1 MRHDTFIEYWD
12 DGNRRK
18 HIRLNFPDIPVGG
31 NNILQL
37 EDEDVYG
44 ESMTLQESLFD
55 GNGALNI
62 TGCIASKFSIDVR
75 MSSVL
80 PHNLKN
86 QRIEVGIRT
95 DQEYTWFHLFQGYV
109 YSVNTTRTDNII
121 RLECYDALQYFA
133 DVNVYPVFA
142 AIPQGPHYY
151 GVSFFTLLRNVV
163 EYVGLSLYVNS
174 ALDFPEMHEANVWFE
189 NNLEGTEI
197 AFLDVIR
204 AFAQFAGRFCLIN
217 RVGKVEFRDLTY
229 WTDDAFYPSNDL
241 FPNDELYPTDG
252 NHRFID
258 AYQSVKYEDYRVQK
272 IDKVTLRENDGDEYT
287 VILGEGNNNYVV
299 ENVLVKCIAFY
310 HDKQA
315 VALSIY
321 NHVKDITYMPFE
333 ATVQGRP
340 YMEVGDA
347 ITLNVYDYT
356 NGTPTTQLMLFTI
369 LNRTLKGI
377 QWLEDTYSASGTEL
391 QPFVKVGGDR
401 LVDVQKDISG
411 IKSDISNIESAIS
424 DLQNN
429 KQNFIDLDILDPTRQ
444 GDEGDLVF
452 SGGLGSGIKK
462 LWRYEDN
469 QWVRV
474 NVMNLTLSTLDIE
487 PGVTDLEDGA
497 LYLVYE

>member
-18 HIRLNFPDIPVGG
+18 HIRLSFPDVSIGG
-31 NNILQL
+31 NQILKL

-55 GNGALNI
+55 GNGALSI
-62 TGCIASKFSIDVR
+62 VGCVSSKFSIDVR
-75 MSSVL
+75 MNSVL

-109 YSVNTTRTDNII
+109 YSVDTTRTDNII

-133 DVNVYPVFA
+133 DVNVYPIFRDITEEVDTTVIDL
-142 AIPQGPHYY
+142 AISLAQ
-151 GVSFFTLLRNVV
+151 
-163 EYVGLSLYVNS
+163 YVGLELYSRGELFGLNAVKI
-174 ALDFPEMHEANVWFE
+174 V
-189 NNLEGTEI
+189 NNLEGSEI

-204 AFAQFAGRFCLIN
+204 AIAQFSGRFCLIN
-217 RVGKVEFRDLTY
+217 RLGKIEFRNLTY

-241 FPNDELYPTDG
+241 FPSNELYPTDG
-252 NHRFID
+252 NHRLID
-258 AYQSVKYEDYRVQK
+258 AYQKVVYEDYNVQK
-272 IDKVTLRENDGDEYT
+272 ITKVTLRENDGDEYT
-287 VILGEGNNNYVV
+287 VIKGTGDNNYVV
-299 ENVLVKCIAFY
+299 ENSLVKCLYSIN
-310 HDKQA
+310 DRMA
-315 VALSIY
+315 VANNIY
-321 NHVKDITYMPFE
+321 DQVKDIIYMPFE

-411 IKSDISNIESAIS
+411 IKSDISDIESAIS

-452 SGGLGSGIKK
+452 SGGLGEGIKK
-462 LWRYEDN
+462 FWRYEN
-469 QWVRV
+469 GQWVHV
-474 NVMNLTLSTLDIE
+474 NIMNITMSTLDIE
-487 PGVTDLEDGA
+487 PGVTDLETGA